1 MYLHSKQKGKT
12 KFSNYKFDG
21 VLTITGKV
29 RITKITIAIL
39 ANDPN
44 IHSPP
49 QEIIN
54 HVNT

>member
-1 MYLHSKQKGKT
+1 MCLHSKQKGKT